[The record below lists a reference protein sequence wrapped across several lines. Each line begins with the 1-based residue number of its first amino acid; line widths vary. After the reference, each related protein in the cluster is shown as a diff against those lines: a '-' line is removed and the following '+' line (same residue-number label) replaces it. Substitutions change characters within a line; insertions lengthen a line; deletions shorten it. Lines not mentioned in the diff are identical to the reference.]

1 MKFRSPTGYI
11 GGKGNLVAKLL
22 KYVPPHRVYVEAFGG
37 GASLLFAKIPSPVEV
52 YNDIDEDL
60 VNFFRVLKDPE
71 KFSRFYAKVVLT
83 PYARSEYK
91 YCVESWPECE
101 DDIERTYRWFVAI
114 RMSFSGAIRRGW
126 SFNITKS
133 RRGMAGAV
141 SRWLSILEELPTIHE
156 RFRQVQVEQ
165 LDFREVIPKYDTVN
179 TFFYLDPPYLLETRK
194 ATKLYNYEMT
204 TEDHK
209 DLVEILL
216 GVKGMVMLSGY
227 INKLYEELER
237 RGWERKDFETICYAV
252 GKTRYTN
259 ILGEGS
265 ARQKVPRIES
275 IWLNPQLIERL
286 SINLEFLDIK
296 TLK

>member
-1 MKFRSPTGYI
+1 
-11 GGKGNLVAKLL
+11 
-22 KYVPPHRVYVEAFGG
+22 
-37 GASLLFAKIPSPVEV
+37 V
-52 YNDIDEDL
+52 YNDIDEGL
-60 VNFFRVLKDPE
+60 VNFFRVLRDPE
-71 KFSRFYAKVVLT
+71 KFGKFYARAVLS
-83 PYARSEYK
+83 PYSKTEYRDGT
-91 YCVESWPECE
+91 WQGCE
-101 DDIERTYRWFVAI
+101 DDIERAYRWFVAI
-114 RMSFSGAIRRGW
+114 RMSFSGAIRGGW